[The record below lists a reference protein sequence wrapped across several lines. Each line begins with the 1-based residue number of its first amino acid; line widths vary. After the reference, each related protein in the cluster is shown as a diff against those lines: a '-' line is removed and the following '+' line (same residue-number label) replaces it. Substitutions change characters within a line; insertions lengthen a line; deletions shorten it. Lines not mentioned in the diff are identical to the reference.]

1 MNFSDYLEETSGHFG
16 WDHKED
22 FTSWAARMRQ
32 FKDELR
38 STRLDNLSHTV
49 RNSLEVESS
58 KQGVGQEQRKA
69 ERTASLIARQASE
82 INQARTIASTRRVI
96 SSPNQD

>member
-16 WDHKED
+16 WDQKED
-22 FTSWAARMRQ
+22 FNSWAARMRQ
-32 FKDELR
+32 LRDELR
-38 STRLDNLSHTV
+38 STRLDSLSHTV
-49 RNSLEVESS
+49 RNSLEESS

-69 ERTASLIARQASE
+69 ERTASSIARQASE
-82 INQARTIASTRRVI
+82 TTPARTIDRARRVI